1 MSDLLSVVRRAGDNL
16 LLVEDFL
23 SRNQVGRRGRRRRSA
38 PPAAGG
44 AL

>member
-1 MSDLLSVVRRAGDNL
+1 MSGLLSAVGRAGDNL

-23 SRNQVGRRGRRRRSA
+23 SRNQVGDAGVVDASA